1 MPARRLCPRLLAALL
16 LSLLPVGGCATWRA
30 YDAGPGLSA
39 GQSLPYYLRATRE
52 DSSRMVL
59 AAPFV
64 QADTLYGRSEGDKVG
79 VPVGEIV
86 HLERQ
91 RVHPGRT
98 AAVVVGV
105 PAVALG
111 VTYVILC
118 GIHSCEGVQ

>member
-1 MPARRLCPRLLAALL
+1 MIPARHLRPRLLAALL
-16 LSLLPVGGCATWRA
+16 LSLPVGGCATWRS

-59 AAPFV
+59 TAPFV
-64 QADTLYGRSEGDKVG
+64 QADTLYGRSDGDRVG
-79 VPVGEIV
+79 VPVAEII

-91 RVHPGRT
+91 RVHAGRT

-111 VTYVILC
+111 VSYVILC
-118 GIHSCEGVQ
+118 GINSCEGMQ

>member
-1 MPARRLCPRLLAALL
+1 MPARRLCPRLLAALV
-16 LSLLPVGGCATWRA
+16 LSLPVGGCATWRS
-30 YDAGPGLSA
+30 YDAGPGLIA
-39 GQSLPYYLRATRE
+39 GQSLPFYLRATRE

-59 AAPFV
+59 TAPFV
-64 QADTLYGRSEGDKVG
+64 QADTLYGRSDGDKVG
-79 VPVGEIV
+79 VPVVEIV

-91 RVHPGRT
+91 RVHAGRT

-118 GIHSCEGVQ
+118 GVNSCEGMQ